1 MKKVIYI
8 LTLFFILNTVIFA
21 IFNSKLTALKSEHQ
35 NTKIEVYEIIE
46 NDNDTITELDKIE
59 FEFSSEYQT
68 VTKNYFITSI
78 FANTIFLILIIIYT
92 YLTLI
97 KPFNKLGE
105 FSLKLSKGI
114 LDEPLPIHNNSVFHN
129 FSSSFD
135 LMRDTIKATRESEA
149 RLIEE
154 NKTIISTLSHD
165 IKTPIASIKLA
176 SDYLKS
182 DNLDHN
188 TKARYLN
195 IISDKVKEVTNLS
208 DDLFMHSLTSMDKLI
223 VKKETLNLNESI
235 THIINTFN
243 LEYQINIENS
253 IPNVNIYIEQ
263 KRLTQIFNNILENSK
278 KYANGCVWIRFEVI
292 ENNLKIYIKDDG
304 KGIDPEDISF
314 IFNKFYK
321 GSSSAEGAGLGLYI
335 VKYILESIDGDITVK
350 NSNGALFTL
359 TFPIKSNS

>member
-8 LTLFFILNTVIFA
+8 ISLFFILNIIIFA
-21 IFNSKLTALKSEHQ
+21 IFSSKLTELKNEHQ
-35 NTKIEVYEIIE
+35 NTKVEVYEIIE
-46 NDNDTITELDKIE
+46 NDENTIEELDNID
-59 FEFSSEYQT
+59 FEFSNQYQT

-78 FANTIFLILIIIYT
+78 IANTTFLILVIIYI
-92 YLTLI
+92 YFILI

-114 LDEPLPIHNNSVFHN
+114 LDDPLPIHNNSAFYT

-135 LMRDTIKATRESEA
+135 LMRDTIKVTRESEA

-176 SDYLKS
+176 SDCLK
-182 DNLDHN
+182 NEKLDQN

-195 IISDKVKEVTNLS
+195 IINDKVLEVTNLS

-223 VKKETLNLNESI
+223 VKKEVLNLNESI
-235 THIINTFN
+235 THILNTFN
-243 LEYQINIENS
+243 LEYQISIES
-253 IPNVNIYIEQ
+253 TIPNVNIYIEQ
-263 KRLTQIFNNILENSK
+263 KRLTQIFNNVLENSK
-278 KYANGCVWIRFEVI
+278 KYANGKVWISFEVI
-292 ENNLKIYIKDDG
+292 ENYLKIYIKDDG
-304 KGIDPEDISF
+304 EGIRPEDISF

-321 GSSSAEGAGLGLYI
+321 GNSNAEGAGLGLYI

-359 TFPIKSNS
+359 TFPLKNNS